1 VLHDCNT
8 SVSLQ
13 VRIDLNTGTSDL
25 LQVYHDLSGTRVS
38 EGCVEADN
46 RKIALIE
53 SFFDENAE
61 IHTKESG
68 SGKYISITSK
78 QVAMNVDEIIDVY
91 KKAAEIKGI
100 MFL

>member
-1 VLHDCNT
+1 MTDK
-8 SVSLQ
+8 
-13 VRIDLNTGTSDL
+13 DLERFRDKLIETTTFPT
-25 LQVYHDLSGTRVS
+25 VYMFKFI
-38 EGCVEADN
+38 VEADN

-61 IHTKESG
+61 ILTKESG

-91 KKAAEIKGI
+91 RKAAEIKGI

>member
-1 VLHDCNT
+1 MTEKDLE
-8 SVSLQ
+8 SLKAK
-13 VRIDLNTGTSDL
+13 IIETTTFPT
-25 LQVYHDLSGTRVS
+25 VYMFKFIIA
-38 EGCVEADN
+38 ADN
-46 RKIALIE
+46 RKIALVE
-53 SFFDENAE
+53 NLFDEEAE
-61 IHTKESG
+61 ILTKQSG

>member
-1 VLHDCNT
+1 MTDK
-8 SVSLQ
+8 
-13 VRIDLNTGTSDL
+13 DLERFRDKLIETTTFPT
-25 LQVYHDLSGTRVS
+25 VYMFKFI
-38 EGCVEADN
+38 VEADN

-91 KKAAEIKGI
+91 RKAAEIKGI

>member
-1 VLHDCNT
+1 MTDK
-8 SVSLQ
+8 
-13 VRIDLNTGTSDL
+13 DLERFRDKLIETTTFPT
-25 LQVYHDLSGTRVS
+25 VYMFKFI
-38 EGCVEADN
+38 VEADN

-61 IHTKESG
+61 ILTKESG

>member
-1 VLHDCNT
+1 MTEKDLERFRDKLIETT
-8 SVSLQ
+8 SFP
-13 VRIDLNTGTSDL
+13 T
-25 LQVYHDLSGTRVS
+25 VYMFKFI
-38 EGCVEADN
+38 VEADN

>member
-1 VLHDCNT
+1 MTDK
-8 SVSLQ
+8 
-13 VRIDLNTGTSDL
+13 DLERFRDKLIETTTFPT
-25 LQVYHDLSGTRVS
+25 VYMFKFI
-38 EGCVEADN
+38 VEADN

-78 QVAMNVDEIIDVY
+78 QVAMNVEEIIDVY
-91 KKAAEIKGI
+91 RKAAEIKGI

>member
-1 VLHDCNT
+1 MTDKDLERFRDKLIETT
-8 SVSLQ
+8 SFP
-13 VRIDLNTGTSDL
+13 T
-25 LQVYHDLSGTRVS
+25 VYMFKFI
-38 EGCVEADN
+38 VEADN